1 MQGGKEDTRSD
12 QTRGQVNELMDRI
25 HTIFK
30 KGSEEFAEMVM
41 LNGKLLTPLLFE
53 IVELG
58 TDFNS
63 YIESEEREALFRLL
77 GTIISFGGVT

>member
-1 MQGGKEDTRSD
+1 
-12 QTRGQVNELMDRI
+12 
-25 HTIFK
+25 
-30 KGSEEFAEMVM
+30 MVM